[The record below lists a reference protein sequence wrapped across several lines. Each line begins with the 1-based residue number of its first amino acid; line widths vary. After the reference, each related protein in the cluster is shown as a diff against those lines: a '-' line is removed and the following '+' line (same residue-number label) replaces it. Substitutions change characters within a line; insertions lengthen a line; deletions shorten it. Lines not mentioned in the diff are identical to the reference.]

1 MVWVIS
7 FSVQTSF
14 IHYFLL
20 ITQTKSRTETALM
33 FKAPNPNLF
42 HKLFPPL
49 HAEELKETSP
59 CTFFCFSVT
68 LSRRQS
74 KSRARTSRA
83 PGECV
88 RLSVLSSNSP
98 NIRSSTC
105 VAVVAL
111 TPLLKDSAV
120 TDSWQPLF
128 PPTAPSHPSRAAGV
142 MEGLCIPLAQ
152 PSQTPFSRTDEG
164 EKKISWGDIKQMN
177 FSSINHFRETIDSRT
192 FECIDPFI
200 KISSSLGT
208 LYTFL
213 PFPCHNHYTSFS
225 FPFSCCCFSLLFFCF
240 DPVILS

>member
-7 FSVQTSF
+7 FSIQTSF

-33 FKAPNPNLF
+33 FQAPNPNLL
-42 HKLFPPL
+42 HKLFPQL
-49 HAEELKETSP
+49 HAEEFKETSP
-59 CTFFCFSVT
+59 CTFFCFSVI

-74 KSRARTSRA
+74 KSRARTSRT

-88 RLSVLSSNSP
+88 RLSMLSSNFP

-105 VAVVAL
+105 TAVVAL
-111 TPLLKDSAV
+111 APLLKDSAV
-120 TDSWQPLF
+120 TATIPTHCTF
-128 PPTAPSHPSRAAGV
+128 PSKQGCWGNGVFVHPSGSA
-142 MEGLCIPLAQ
+142 LAD
-152 PSQTPFSRTDEG
+152 PISRTNNR
-164 EKKISWGDIKQMN
+164 KKKKHSWDDIKQMN

-225 FPFSCCCFSLLFFCF
+225 FPFSCRFFSRHFFPF
-240 DPVILS
+240 WPRNPILTF